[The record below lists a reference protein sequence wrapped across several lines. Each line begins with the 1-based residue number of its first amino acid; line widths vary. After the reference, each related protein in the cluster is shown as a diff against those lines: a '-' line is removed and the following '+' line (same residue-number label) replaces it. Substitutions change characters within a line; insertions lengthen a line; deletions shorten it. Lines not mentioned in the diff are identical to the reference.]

1 MVQADDVKVIEVN
14 FFPIKN
20 LVDKAINL
28 TAIKKPKTWTMIPEV
43 YFPENIN
50 KMVILVN
57 MVNETVN

>member
-28 TAIKKPKTWTMIPEV
+28 TAIKKPKT
-43 YFPENIN
+43 
-50 KMVILVN
+50 
-57 MVNETVN
+57 